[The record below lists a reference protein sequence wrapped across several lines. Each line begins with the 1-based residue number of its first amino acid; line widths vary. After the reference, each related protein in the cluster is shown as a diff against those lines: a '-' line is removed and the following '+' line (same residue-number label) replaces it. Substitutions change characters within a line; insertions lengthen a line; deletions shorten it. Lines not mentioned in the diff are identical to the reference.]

1 MAPKKTTGTA
11 SGSGPAAPG
20 ATPGGTDAAPI
31 LNAAETEFLIAYF
44 QHCTAA
50 AKPDPIAWQALG
62 AQFGLHNKKNVNQRF
77 NRLCAKL
84 NWFSAAVPAGVIDPA
99 TPAKSK
105 GGRPKKVKGLAAAS
119 AAKHSAANDDDGA
132 DADAE
137 AEDSDCPSPAKK
149 RKVEDDGMDEA

>member
-1 MAPKKTTGTA
+1 MAPKKTTGT
-11 SGSGPAAPG
+11 G
-20 ATPGGTDAAPI
+20 ATPGGAADGPT
-31 LNAAETEFLIAYF
+31 LNMAETEFMIAYF

-50 AKPDPIAWQALG
+50 AKPDPIDWQALG

-84 NWFSAAVPAGVIDPA
+84 NWFSATVPAGVVDPA

-132 DADAE
+132 DDVDAE
-137 AEDSDCPSPAKK
+137 ADDSDGPSPAKK
-149 RKVEDDGMDEA
+149 RKVDADGMDEA